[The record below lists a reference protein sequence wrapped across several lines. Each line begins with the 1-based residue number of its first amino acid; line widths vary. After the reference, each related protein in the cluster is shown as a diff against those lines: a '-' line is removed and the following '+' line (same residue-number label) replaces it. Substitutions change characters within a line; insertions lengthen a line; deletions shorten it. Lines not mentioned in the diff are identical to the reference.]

1 MMVCLSQQQI
11 DILFPA
17 HIAVNR
23 ALEITALGPSLRRRA
38 PWLQHGDLLF
48 DRFRMATG
56 PATRDLAELTDTA
69 GAIVL
74 AGLDGG
80 PMLAGTV
87 LQQPGGFLLTLNHMP
102 TGNEFELDCS
112 DFAPG
117 DMHLSNLMLIRVQ
130 NALIEESRDV
140 AAELAAERQRVVDV
154 IDRVGRMSGY
164 LAHDLNN
171 FLSVISLNAKRLLRT
186 EMRDDRQRHCV
197 NVIAETVERCSDFT
211 QGMMTLANQRS
222 DSRLPFAIDA
232 AIEDATA
239 LFRSACGVRI
249 TLQLTLQTGNATV
262 NAAANGLINSI
273 INLLINA
280 RQAMPSGGTIT
291 LSTQVVSAGTISPPR
306 PQSASEFA
314 SEFVVVTI
322 ADEGSG
328 MPPEVLNRAFD
339 LFYSTKPEGTGVGL
353 ASVRDYA
360 EQMDGWVS
368 LTSTPGVGTIARI
381 YLPVVA
387 QQQRVKHPRMSVT
400 VDVPPQQLRVLV
412 VDDEEHALEALSEFL
427 EDENLAVTT
436 ARSANEAREHLMNGV
451 FDVLV
456 TDVIMQGEDGIDL
469 SHWATSRQ
477 LDLPVILMSGFV
489 PDAAKLQAEWLF
501 VRKPIDPDL
510 LCQMIRSAA
519 SEGGQETGP

>member
-1 MMVCLSQQQI
+1 MVWLSQQQI
-11 DILFPA
+11 DVLFPA

-23 ALEITALGPSLRRRA
+23 TLEITALGPSLRRRA
-38 PWLQHGDLLF
+38 PWLQPGDHLF
-48 DRFRMATG
+48 DRFRMAAG
-56 PATRDLAELTDTA
+56 PAERELTDLADSA
-69 GAIVL
+69 GAMVL
-74 AGLDGG
+74 AGMDGG

-87 LQQPGGFLLTLNHMP
+87 VHQPGGFLLTLNYMP
-102 TGNEFELDCS
+102 TGHEFDLDCS

-117 DMHLSNLMLIRVQ
+117 DTHLSNLMLIRVQ

-140 AAELAAERQRVVDV
+140 AAELATERQRVVDV

-232 AIEDATA
+232 AIEDAAA

-249 TLQLTLQTGNATV
+249 TLRLMLQAGSATV
-262 NAAANGLINSI
+262 NAAASGLINSI

-280 RQAMPSGGTIT
+280 RQAMPSGGTIV
-291 LSTQVVSAGTISPPR
+291 LSTEVVSARAIALPR
-306 PQSASEFA
+306 PHPASDFIA
-314 SEFVVVTI
+314 ITV

-328 MPPEVLNRAFD
+328 MPSEVLERAFE

-360 EQMDGWVS
+360 EQMDGFVS
-368 LTSTPGVGTIARI
+368 LSSKHGAGTTARI
-381 YLPVVA
+381 YLPLVA
-387 QQQRVKHPRMSVT
+387 QRPRSKRNRKSIS
-400 VDVPPQQLRVLV
+400 VDVSPLPLRVLV
-412 VDDEEHALEALSEFL
+412 VDDEEYALEALSEFL
-427 EDENLAVTT
+427 EDENFAVTT
-436 ARSANEAREHLMNGV
+436 ARSANEAREYLLNGT

-456 TDVIMQGEDGIDL
+456 TDVIMQGEDGIAL
-469 SHWATSRQ
+469 SHWATSHQ
-477 LDLPVILMSGFV
+477 SGLPVILMSGFI
-489 PDAAKLQAEWLF
+489 PDAEKLPAEWLF

-510 LCQMIRSAA
+510 LCQMIQSTA
-519 SEGGQETGP
+519 

>member
-1 MMVCLSQQQI
+1 MMVWLSQQQI
-11 DILFPA
+11 DTLFPA
-17 HIAVNR
+17 HIAVSR
-23 ALEITALGPSLRRRA
+23 DLEITALGPSLRRRA
-38 PWLQHGDLLF
+38 PWLRHGDFLF

-56 PATRDLAELTDTA
+56 PATRDLTELTDTA

-74 AGLDGG
+74 AGMDGG

-140 AAELAAERQRVVDV
+140 AAELATERQRVVDV

-186 EMRDDRQRHCV
+186 DMRDDRQRHCV
-197 NVIAETVERCSDFT
+197 NVIAETVERYSDFT

-232 AIEDATA
+232 AIEDAAA

-280 RQAMPSGGTIT
+280 RQAMPSGGTIA
-291 LSTQVVSAGTISPPR
+291 LSTELVSAGTINPPR
-306 PQSASEFA
+306 SQSTSD
-314 SEFVVVTI
+314 FVAITI
-322 ADEGSG
+322 ADEGAG
-328 MPPEVLNRAFD
+328 MPPEVLERAFD
-339 LFYSTKPEGTGVGL
+339 LFYSTKAEGTGVGL

-368 LTSTPGVGTIARI
+368 LTSTAGAGTVARI

-387 QQQRVKHPRMSVT
+387 QLPRVKRHRVSVT

-412 VDDEEHALEALSEFL
+412 VDDEDYALEALSEFL

-436 ARSANEAREHLMNGV
+436 ARSAKEARECLANGV

-456 TDVIMQGEDGIDL
+456 TDVIMQGEDGIEL

-477 LDLPVILMSGFV
+477 SDLPVILMSGFV
-489 PDAAKLQAEWLF
+489 PDVEKLPAEWLF

-510 LCQMIRSAA
+510 LCQMILSAA
-519 SEGGQETGP
+519 